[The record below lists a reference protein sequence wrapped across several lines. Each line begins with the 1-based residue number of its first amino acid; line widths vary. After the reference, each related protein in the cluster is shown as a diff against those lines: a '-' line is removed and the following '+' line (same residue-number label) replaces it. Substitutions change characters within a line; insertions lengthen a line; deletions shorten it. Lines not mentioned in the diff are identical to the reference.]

1 MPNVLSPR
9 VRAMIINFDPT
20 QPDALTVS
28 EFCKTQKISR
38 SIFYRLRRRAARE
51 SAAAL
56 HPESRA
62 PKSPAR
68 KYGPA
73 VIYELVKIR
82 KQLKKDGWDYGPKT
96 IHYEA
101 TINHQEFPGGTVP
114 SVATIARLL
123 AGVGHVDRNPR
134 KRPKSSYVPFAR
146 STVMALWQLD
156 AFEYRTSKNQLI
168 TIYQLIDDASRYDVG
183 SSAFQ
188 RHENSQ
194 DSQTVLAEAIKAYG
208 APQEVLSDN
217 SKAFNQL
224 RSGCIGSVEI
234 FLASKGTMPITGLPS
249 RPTTQ
254 GKNERSHQTL
264 QRFLEA
270 NKPQDLAEAQKL
282 IQRYRE
288 HYNQRRPH
296 QSLNQAT
303 PQTAWDMLEHTPAV
317 EPLPLA
323 VLEAKA
329 AEYLSKRRLAQNV
342 SVAGDMVVSKHGE
355 IMQGTHDVSDLN
367 LSLAANQMAVEVTRA
382 NRKAY
387 FQGFHISLPTSF
399 AERQFLRTITEDEFS
414 LSDPETGE
422 IVLSFPL
429 PMVASKVRGKLVS
442 SYSIKGIQPL
452 MATRRWEIK
461 AEQYQAAFQASEE
474 LMPDVFEH

>member
-1 MPNVLSPR
+1 M
-9 VRAMIINFDPT
+9 
-20 QPDALTVS
+20 
-28 EFCKTQKISR
+28 
-38 SIFYRLRRRAARE
+38 
-51 SAAAL
+51 
-56 HPESRA
+56 
-62 PKSPAR
+62 
-68 KYGPA
+68 
-73 VIYELVKIR
+73 
-82 KQLKKDGWDYGPKT
+82 
-96 IHYEA
+96 
-101 TINHQEFPGGTVP
+101 
-114 SVATIARLL
+114 
-123 AGVGHVDRNPR
+123 
-134 KRPKSSYVPFAR
+134 
-146 STVMALWQLD
+146 
-156 AFEYRTSKNQLI
+156 
-168 TIYQLIDDASRYDVG
+168 
-183 SSAFQ
+183 
-188 RHENSQ
+188 
-194 DSQTVLAEAIKAYG
+194 QTVLAETIKAYG

-234 FLASKGTMPITGLPS
+234 FLASKGTMPITGIPG

-342 SVAGDMVVSKHGE
+342 SVAGDMVVSTHGE

-399 AERQFLRTITEDEFS
+399 AERQFVRTITEDEFS

-442 SYSIKGIQPL
+442 SYSIKGIQAS

-461 AEQYQAAFQASEE
+461 AEQYQAAFEASEE